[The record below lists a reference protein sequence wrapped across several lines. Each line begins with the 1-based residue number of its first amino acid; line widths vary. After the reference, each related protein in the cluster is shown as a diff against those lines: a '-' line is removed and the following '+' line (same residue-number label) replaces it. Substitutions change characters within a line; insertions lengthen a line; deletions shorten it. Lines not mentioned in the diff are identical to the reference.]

1 MGEPVARSIEL
12 SDPAATE
19 ALGRALARA
28 LPAVPSG
35 WRILLK
41 GDLGAGKS
49 TLARALLRTL
59 GHQGP
64 VPSPTYTLIEP
75 YDFATFIAYHVD
87 LFRIGDEEEL
97 VHLGFD
103 ELGDGL
109 LLVEWPERVPGLA
122 SRADLEVSLDF
133 EGRGRVA
140 TLRPLSDRASRL
152 VAELAAT

>member
-19 ALGRALARA
+19 VLGRALALA

-35 WRILLK
+35 WRILLR

-49 TLARALLRTL
+49 TLARALLRAL
-59 GHQGP
+59 GHQGA

-75 YDFATFIAYHVD
+75 YDFSTFVAYHVD

-103 ELGDGL
+103 ELVDGL

-122 SRADLEVSLDF
+122 SRADLEVSLEF
-133 EGRGRVA
+133 EGRGRLASVRA
-140 TLRPLSDRASRL
+140 LSERASPV
-152 VAELAAT
+152 VAELATA